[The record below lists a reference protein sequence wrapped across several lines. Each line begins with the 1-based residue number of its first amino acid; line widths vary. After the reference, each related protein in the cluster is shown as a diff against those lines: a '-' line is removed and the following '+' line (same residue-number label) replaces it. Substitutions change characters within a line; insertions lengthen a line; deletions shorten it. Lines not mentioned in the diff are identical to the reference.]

1 MYKNEGPCA
10 AAMAKSGI
18 PRSELFFTTK
28 VPPQSMGY
36 EKTKEAI
43 AATLKETGLDYIDLY
58 VCLSSHF
65 FQS

>member
-1 MYKNEGPCA
+1 MYRNEGPCA
-10 AAMAKSGI
+10 AAMKKSGI

-43 AATLKETGLDYIDLY
+43 AATFKETGLDYIDL
-58 VCLSSHF
+58 
-65 FQS
+65 